1 MGHQTKG
8 KIMLHIEG
16 QLFRLGQILATPGAM
31 DVLGFGSGAL
41 ARVLEAHAKGQWGEV
56 GEEDAAT
63 NEEALQ
69 HGARLLSVYNIDGAK
84 VWIITE
90 ADRLHTTVLTPDEY

>member
-1 MGHQTKG
+1 
-8 KIMLHIEG
+8 MLHIEG
-16 QLFRLGQILATPGAM
+16 QLFHLGNILATPGAM

-41 ARVLEAHAKGQWGEV
+41 ARVLEAHARGQWGEV

-69 HGARLLSVYNIDGAK
+69 YGARLLSIYNIDGQR

-90 ADRLHTTVLTPDEY
+90 ADRHQTTVLTPEEY

>member
-1 MGHQTKG
+1 
-8 KIMLHIEG
+8 MLHIEG
-16 QLFRLGQILATPGAM
+16 QLFRLGNILATPGAM
-31 DVLGFGSGAL
+31 AILGFGSGAL
-41 ARVLEAHAKGQWGEV
+41 ARVLESHARGQWGDV

-69 HGARLLSVYNIDGAK
+69 YGARLLSVYNIDGQR

-90 ADRLHTTVLTPDEY
+90 ADRHQTTVLTPDEY

>member
-1 MGHQTKG
+1 MF
-8 KIMLHIEG
+8 HIEG

-41 ARVLEAHAKGQWGEV
+41 ARVLEAHARGQWGNIDT
-56 GEEDAAT
+56 EDAEL

-69 HGARLLSVYNIDGAK
+69 HGARLLSSYQIEDETIWV
-84 VWIITE
+84 ITD
-90 ADRLHTTVLTPDEY
+90 ADRLQTTVLTPNEY